1 MDSTRPIIIVKKK
14 AGHGGHH
21 GGAWKVAYADFVTAM
36 MALFIVLW
44 LMNTSKP
51 VREAIAGY
59 FQDPSGTLNKT
70 DSSHS
75 SASENPVLANDNISD
90 LKNKLEKTIE
100 QMKNFDKLKNQIVIT
115 VTPEGLRIEL
125 LETQSGTFFGLGSPE
140 LNENGQKLLMLLAQE
155 LGKVPNKITI
165 EGHTDA
171 KPFTAKRD
179 YSNWELSTDR
189 ANSAR
194 RLMQQN
200 NLREDQVSQVR
211 GYAAEKLRDPKKP
224 LDPSNRRISII
235 VHYLDDH
242 SDTQL
247 AQPGKIEP
255 GTILPEKIEPGKIP
269 ESLQPKQ

>member
-1 MDSTRPIIIVKKK
+1 MDSSRPIIIVKKK

-21 GGAWKVAYADFVTAM
+21 GGAYADFVTAM

-44 LMNTSKP
+44 LMNTNKP

-59 FQDPSGTLNKT
+59 FKDPSGTLNKT

-75 SASENPVLANDNISD
+75 QASENPVLAKDNISE
-90 LKNKLEKTIE
+90 LKTKLEKTIE
-100 QMKNFDKLKNQIVIT
+100 QMKDFNKLKNQIVLT

-125 LETQSGTFFGLGSPE
+125 LETQSGTFFDLGSPE
-140 LNENGQKLLMLLAQE
+140 LNGNGQKLLALLAQE

-171 KPFTAKRD
+171 KPYTGRKD

-194 RLMQQN
+194 RLMQDN
-200 NLREDQVSQVR
+200 HLRAGQVSQVR
-211 GYAAEKLRDPKKP
+211 GYADQKLRDTKDP

-235 VHYLDDH
+235 VHYVDEQVDTAEH
-242 SDTQL
+242 SAGQ
-247 AQPGKIEP
+247 
-255 GTILPEKIEPGKIP
+255 KIP
-269 ESLQPKQ
+269 QLTPPDK